1 MVSRTEYPVQPKS
14 HYSDRL
20 LAAVV
25 TFGVFGCST
34 SKTSVIPVASNEV
47 RVSVDVDR
55 RCGSTGAQELAVD
68 EAAIATLK
76 RGYDRFYV
84 AELGESSV
92 PIGVMTSPS
101 MTEIHGNTMI
111 SSPSFSGIARRH
123 HLNINVL
130 MLKHDDEHADQAVD
144 ARAHLGPDWRKK
156 VEDGVS
162 C

>member
-1 MVSRTEYPVQPKS
+1 MRFRV
-14 HYSDRL
+14 
-20 LAAVV
+20 AVDAH
-25 TFGVFGCST
+25 
-34 SKTSVIPVASNEV
+34 AS
-47 RVSVDVDR
+47 
-55 RCGSTGAQELAVD
+55 CGSTGAQQFAVD
-68 EAAIATLK
+68 KAAVETIK

-84 AELGESSV
+84 AELGEASLPV
-92 PIGVMTSPS
+92 GVMTSPN
-101 MTEIHGNTMI
+101 MTQMQGNTMI

-123 HLNINVL
+123 HLNITVL